1 MEILKMNQHFSLR
14 CQIEMNYIS
23 KATKNQNIMKLVKNR
38 SISTSDRSS
47 VVKTEKTVIAT
58 LKL

>member
-1 MEILKMNQHFSLR
+1 MEILKMNQYFSLR